1 MKHLIFI
8 LSLILLQACSCRDI
22 ACTSPPPEFN
32 FDLLDAQTGNN
43 IFTFG
48 QYTTDA
54 LKVKNQNNQ
63 NVDFKL
69 SEDPQ
74 RQNIIILQGLGWQ
87 TEKTTVSFYLN
98 NTKVFDFYIDAER
111 TSEDC
116 CEFTRIHEQKV
127 LNVTD
132 SSWDSQRFCYVIKL

>member
-22 ACTSPPPEFN
+22 ECTSPHPEFN
-32 FDLLDAQTGNN
+32 FDLVDAQTGNN
-43 IFTFG
+43 IFTSG

-63 NVDFKL
+63 NVDFIL

-98 NTKVFDFYIDAER
+98 NTKVFDFYVDAER
-111 TSEDC
+111 TFEDC

-127 LNVTD
+127 LNATD
-132 SSWDSQRFCYVIKL
+132 SYWDSQRFCYVIKL